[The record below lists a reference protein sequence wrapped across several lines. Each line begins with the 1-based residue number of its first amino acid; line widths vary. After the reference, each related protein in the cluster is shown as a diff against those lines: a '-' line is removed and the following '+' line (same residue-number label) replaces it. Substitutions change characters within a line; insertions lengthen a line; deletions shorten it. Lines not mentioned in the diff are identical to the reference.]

1 MQKYTCFEEVQSVEK
16 EIFSLVKFVVFHLK
30 DEEKRKLLT
39 LLEKRKR
46 LLNQCCLPTEENCLA
61 LRQINQEI
69 VSLSEMNLKRA
80 KEMRRFVSTL
90 PAPMKASNW
99 YIMSYLR
106 LDGYEGGITLSDD
119 AAYGSDFCRM
129 RKLLDHVEEGI
140 SFKPFNQ
147 MELFFGCLDIYPDDV
162 VETLRL
168 TDWYDDEEDEYLFH
182 QRFLVTTEGCEWV
195 RCEERSISLP
205 LHELLR
211 FVGMSVPD
219 VLRLRH
225 CFEADVEWVS
235 CN

>member
-1 MQKYTCFEEVQSVEK
+1 MQKYACFEEVQSVEK